1 MLPFVLALAAV
12 GPRLLGGASALRGRE
27 RLHLAMGFAG
37 GALIGVALL
46 DTGPESVDLLPG
58 GLPVTLAIGL
68 VGLLAFAALERTVF
82 GHVHHEDAACHPVAG
97 HIGAAGISIH
107 AFLDGLA
114 IGTAFQVST
123 QVGAAVSIAVL
134 LHAFSDGMNT
144 VTTALRHGVQRQG
157 AIRWLA
163 VNALAPLG
171 GAALGVLTE
180 LPDAAVGALLAFF
193 AGMFIYLGA
202 GSLLPEAHRTG
213 RDREIVWLAA
223 IVGVGLAL
231 AGALIAG

>member
-12 GPRLLGGASALRGRE
+12 GPRLLGGATVLRGRE

-37 GALIGVALL
+37 GALLGVALL
-46 DTGPESVDLLPG
+46 DTGPQAVQLLPG
-58 GLPVTLAIGL
+58 GLPVALL
-68 VGLLAFAALERTVF
+68 VGVAGFAAFAALERTVF
-82 GHVHHEDAACHPVAG
+82 GHVHDDAACHPMAG
-97 HIGAAGISIH
+97 HIGAAGISVH

-123 QVGAAVSIAVL
+123 QVGAAVSVAVL

-144 VTTALRHGVQRQG
+144 VTTALRHGVQRAG
-157 AIRWLA
+157 AVRWLA
-163 VNALAPLG
+163 VNAIAPLA
-171 GAALGVLTE
+171 GAALGL
-180 LPDAAVGALLAFF
+180 LIGFPDAVIGALLALF
-193 AGMFIYLGA
+193 AGMFVYLAA

-223 IVGVGLAL
+223 LAGAGLAL
-231 AGALIAG
+231 AGTLIA